1 VLFCANPHK
10 PELLMKCTFI
20 QSLTRLLFFI
30 TPVTLSW
37 GQTTI
42 YVSPTGNDAH
52 AGSKEQP
59 LATLIG
65 ARNKA
70 RLIRKQLTTTSP
82 IEVLVEQGN
91 YYLTHPLELTV
102 EDNGTA
108 QAPLVFK
115 AVLGAKPVFYGGKEL
130 GKFEKGDDGL
140 WKMDI
145 PESANYGWR
154 FEQLYINGKR
164 ASRAKAIN
172 NLDFYHPTAVK
183 ETVFVKDPGHE
194 NDFATLK
201 ISLPSESLRWMNQ
214 LTRSEMED
222 VVITLYHKW
231 NITRKHISSFNPK
244 DSSIY
249 VTGFT
254 QKPWNT
260 IDTHTTF
267 NIENCK
273 KALDSPGEWFLDR
286 KGTLYYKPLPG
297 ETIENTTVI
306 APIAKQLVVISGNEQ
321 SGDRVAHVRFD
332 GLTFKVTDYQ
342 MPLQGE
348 EPAQGAYHI
357 EAAVAVDYADNIS
370 FSDCEI
376 AHTGGTGIWFRKACS
391 NSKVERNYLHDI
403 GASGVKIGDYDLPK
417 NSDDITH
424 HIVVD
429 NNIMHSG
436 GMVFPCA
443 VAIMIFH
450 ASDNE
455 LTHNDIGDFQYSGI
469 SVGWV
474 WGYDHSPA
482 KRNKIAYNHIHH
494 LGWGVLSDMGG
505 IYTLGISEGTVVAN
519 NVIHHVYS
527 FDYGGWGLY
536 TDEGSTD
543 IIMEKNLVYNC
554 KSSGFHQHYGK
565 DNIIRNNLFINNIK
579 GQLQA
584 TREEK
589 HRSFS
594 FTNNI
599 VYFNQGSLLTSNWE
613 KINLF
618 TDKNA
623 YWDTRTT
630 DLRFKKQSFKEWQ
643 ASGKDVSSVIANP
656 EFSNEAQF
664 DFRIGN
670 KKLLKRIGF
679 TPIDYTQAGV
689 YGTEEWKVKAKLDP
703 KLEKE
708 FEAVVAKHESKK

>member
-1 VLFCANPHK
+1 MKIRLYLLLTLFCLPALPQFALAQK
-10 PELLMKCTFI
+10 LYI
-20 QSLTRLLFFI
+20 
-30 TPVTLSW
+30 
-37 GQTTI
+37 
-42 YVSPTGNDAH
+42 SPTGNDAND
-52 AGSKEQP
+52 GSKEKP
-59 LATLIG
+59 FVSLTA

-70 RLIRKQLTTTSP
+70 RELRKQSSLNQP
-82 IEVLVEQGN
+82 IEIQVAQGN
-91 YYLTHPLELTV
+91 YYLTRPLELTV
-102 EDNGTA
+102 EDSGTPE
-108 QAPLVFK
+108 APLVFK
-115 AVLGAKPVFYGGKEL
+115 AEVGTKPVFYGGKVL
-130 GKFEKGDDGL
+130 GKFEKVNEGL
-140 WKMDI
+140 WKMEI
-145 PESANYGWR
+145 PEAADYGWR
-154 FEQLYINGKR
+154 FEQLYINGNR
-164 ASRAKAIN
+164 APRARAVN
-172 NLDFYHPTAVK
+172 DLEFYHPTAVK
-183 ETVFVKDPGHE
+183 ETVLLKDPGHE

-201 ISLPSESLRWMNQ
+201 ISLPGESMKWINQ
-214 LTRSEMED
+214 LSHSEMED
-222 VVITLYHKW
+222 VVITFYHKW

-249 VTGFT
+249 VTGFS

-260 IDTHTTF
+260 IDKKTTF
-267 NIENCK
+267 NIENIK
-273 KALDSPGEWFLDR
+273 TGLDSPGEWFLER
-286 KGTLYYKPLPG
+286 SGTLYYKPLPG
-297 ETIENTTVI
+297 ETIETTTAIAPVAKQFIVI
-306 APIAKQLVVISGNEQ
+306 AGDEKQGK
-321 SGDRVAHVRFD
+321 RVANIRFEN
-332 GLTFKVTDYQ
+332 LTFKVAGYQ
-342 MPLQGE
+342 MPLSGE

-357 EAAVAVDYADNIS
+357 RAALSVDYAENIS
-370 FSDCEI
+370 FTDCEI
-376 AHTGGTGIWFRKACS
+376 AHTGGTAIWFRKACS
-391 NSKVERNYLHDI
+391 NGKVERNYLHDI
-403 GASGVKIGDYDLPK
+403 GASGVKIGDFDLPAK
-417 NSDDITH
+417 PDEITH

-443 VAIMIFH
+443 VAVMIFN

-455 LTHNDIGDFQYSGI
+455 LTHNEIGDFQYSGV

-482 KRNKIAYNHIHH
+482 KRNKVAYNHIHH

-505 IYTLGISEGTVVAN
+505 IYTLGISEGTVVNN

-599 VYFNQGSLLTSNWE
+599 IYFNQGSLLTSNWE
-613 KINLF
+613 KLNLV

-630 DLRFKKQSFKEWQ
+630 DIKFKKLSFKEWQ
-643 ASGKDVSSVIANP
+643 ATGKDVNSVIANP
-656 EFSNEAQF
+656 EFKNEAAF
-664 DFRIGN
+664 DFRITN
-670 KKLLKRIGF
+670 KKLLKKINF
-679 TPIDYTQAGV
+679 TPFDYSKAGV
-689 YGTEEWKVKAKLDP
+689 YGSTEWKEKAKLNQE
-703 KLEKE
+703 LEKAFDSIVE
-708 FEAVVAKHESKK
+708 KHEMKQ